1 MPYGAKLRFKWKAKV
16 LNWAEALTDTHSKP
30 VAKLV
35 AEVSSGILASGSLQ
49 LTEIARAL
57 KEPKRLHHTVKR
69 LSRMLGK
76 HVLWPELEGQILS
89 RLAPTVTEDM
99 ILAIDPGDLNRDGG
113 PKSEHWGRVRDG
125 SKGEI
130 VGGYPLLNVV
140 ARDLKKG
147 TTLPLFC
154 QLYSCQEKG
163 FVSENHEILTVMR
176 RVQAAIGSKRLWV
189 IDRGGDRSALW
200 NVWLKEDFDVLVRV
214 TKQRH
219 WLRGSFKGDVQ
230 ELAKQLPTKHRG
242 KLRKGS
248 DKDIR
253 FGLTRVRLPE
263 HPDRP
268 LSLIVVRHGKREPM
282 VLVSTRLVRGKR
294 QGERLIHN
302 YLDRWACEEGYRFSK
317 QGFDFERVQARSY
330 TVLRNLVA
338 LAMVSWAMLA
348 QEQHQSEELIQ
359 RGKRQKDKQ
368 RHRPKFPFYS
378 ILKGWQRLFSE
389 TTTLLH
395 DRLRPG
401 KPPGP
406 LIQLTLP
413 GLTPLL

>member
-1 MPYGAKLRFKWKAKV
+1 MPHGAKLRNKWKVKV
-16 LNWAEALTDTHSKP
+16 LNWAEALTNVHSKP
-30 VAKLV
+30 VAKLI
-35 AEVSSGILASGSLQ
+35 AEVISGILSSGSLQ
-49 LTEIARAL
+49 LTEISRAL

-76 HVLWPELEGQILS
+76 HALWPELEGQILS
-89 RLAPTVTEDM
+89 RLAPSVGEEM
-99 ILAIDPGDLNRDGG
+99 ILAIDPGDLNRDGA
-113 PKSEHWGRVRDG
+113 PKSEHRGRVRDG

-140 ARDLKKG
+140 ARDPKKG

-154 QLYSCQEKG
+154 RLYSYQEKE
-163 FVSENHEILTVMR
+163 FVSENNEILTAMR
-176 RVQAAIGSKRLWV
+176 RVQSAIGSKRLWV

-200 NVWLKEDFDVLVRV
+200 DIWLEEGFDVLVRV

-219 WLRGSFKGDVQ
+219 WLRGNFKGNVQ
-230 ELAKQLPTKHRG
+230 DLAKQLPTKHRG
-242 KLRKGS
+242 KLRSGS

-282 VLVSTRLVRGKR
+282 ILVSTRLVRGKR
-294 QGERLIHN
+294 QGERLIHS
-302 YLDRWACEEGYRFSK
+302 YLDRWVCEEGYRFSK
-317 QGFDFERVQARSY
+317 QGFGLERVQARSY
-330 TVLRNLVA
+330 KVLRNLVA
-338 LAMVSWAMLA
+338 LAMASWALLA
-348 QEQHQSEELIQ
+348 EEQHQAEELIQ

-368 RHRPKFPFYS
+368 RHRPKFTFYS
-378 ILKGWQRLFSE
+378 ILKGWQQLFAE
-389 TTTLLH
+389 AATLLH
-395 DRLRPG
+395 DRLRRG

-406 LIQLTLP
+406 LMQLALP
-413 GLTPLL
+413 GLGPRL

>member
-1 MPYGAKLRFKWKAKV
+1 MTYDAKLRFKWKAKV
-16 LNWAEALTDTHSKP
+16 LNWAETFTDTHSKP

-35 AEVSSGILASGSLQ
+35 AEASSGILSSGSLQ

-76 HVLWPELEGQILS
+76 HALWPELEDQILD
-89 RLAPTVTEDM
+89 RLTPKVTEEM
-99 ILAIDPGDLNRDGG
+99 ILAIDPGDLNRDGA

-130 VGGYPLLNVV
+130 VGGYPLLNIV

-147 TTLPLFC
+147 ITLPLFC
-154 QLYSCQEKG
+154 QLYSCQEKE
-163 FVSENHEILTVMR
+163 FVSENDKILTAMR
-176 RVQAAIGSKRLWV
+176 RVQSAIGSKHLWV
-189 IDRGGDRSALW
+189 IDRGGDRSVLW
-200 NVWLKEDFDVLVRV
+200 NAWLKEDFDVLVRV

-230 ELAKQLPTKHRG
+230 ELAKRLPTKHRG

-263 HPDRP
+263 HPGRS
-268 LSLIVVRHGKREPM
+268 LSLIVVRHGKNEPM

-294 QGERLIHN
+294 QGERLIHS

-317 QGFDFERVQARSY
+317 QCFELERVQARSY
-330 TVLRNLVA
+330 KVLRNLVA

-348 QEQHQSEELIQ
+348 EEQHNAEELIQ
-359 RGKRQKDKQ
+359 RGRRQKDRP

-378 ILKGWQRLFSE
+378 ILKGWQRLFAE
-389 TTTLLH
+389 ATTLLH
-395 DRLRPG
+395 DRLRRVKAPD
-401 KPPGP
+401 P
-406 LIQLTLP
+406 LIQLALP
-413 GLTPLL
+413 GLTHRL